1 MWKLAGMRREMG
13 RYDRYAVTDPTLIAT
28 PRFDLRSFN
37 TAVFDALIAGDT
49 VRAGA
54 GLEAAVPVSW
64 RSAEERALAVQR
76 DRLQQDADA
85 ARWLMRAIVR
95 RSDRVMV
102 GHIGFHGAPGMEHL
116 ESIAPGAVEIGYTV
130 FPEFRGQGI
139 ATEATLAL
147 MEWAATQGVLQ
158 VVASIAA
165 ENAPSLRI
173 AEKLGFARV
182 GEWEDEEDG
191 PELVF
196 VAKLG

>member
-1 MWKLAGMRREMG
+1 M
-13 RYDRYAVTDPTLIAT
+13 TDPTLIAT
-28 PRFDLRSFN
+28 PRFDLRSFD

-54 GLEAAVPVSW
+54 GLEATVPVSW

-116 ESIAPGAVEIGYTV
+116 ESIAPGGVEIGYTV
-130 FPEFRGQGI
+130 FPEFRGQGDRDGSR
-139 ATEATLAL
+139 AGAHRLGGDAGRDPGRCVDRGRERA
-147 MEWAATQGVLQ
+147 
-158 VVASIAA
+158 VVAD
-165 ENAPSLRI
+165 R
-173 AEKLGFARV
+173 
-182 GEWEDEEDG
+182 
-191 PELVF
+191 
-196 VAKLG
+196 